1 MNFFVSERF
10 SKVLIFLGVF
20 LLVVFLLS
28 FSYKSILFNFDAPIK
43 TDVFGQFGDI
53 VGGVIGSLWAL
64 AGVILFYAGLTEQRK
79 DIQTNQNALEKQIS
93 ALNYQKE
100 EMELQRKEYAMA
112 RKVFEEQREALK
124 EQAKTSRV
132 QQFESN
138 FYSLLDIYIGIR
150 KDISSKSGNF
160 ISKVNQE
167 LSSLD
172 LNNTEPKEKIKLI
185 NSKYQEIYYK
195 NKDNISHYLKT
206 IYRIYKTIDEQEDL
220 NIKKKYFYSK
230 IVRSQ
235 FTEEELFLI
244 YYNAHSP
251 YGVNFRPLILKYN
264 ILKHLMP
271 ISKVEFKFMLDEDNS
286 VNMNRHYITSW
297 LDSFFSSNWKCM
309 YDLEIES
316 PNYSSALALDNIGN
330 IMIQMELDTAENII
344 IKITKSTDEIE
355 TKLFLT
361 KGKMLK
367 FIESYLYDRLI
378 NSSFEELSSND
389 YINISEKTN
398 FILAKVSIEK
408 NINFV
413 KDFV

>member
-1 MNFFVSERF
+1 MSFFVSERF

-20 LLVVFLLS
+20 LLIVFLLS
-28 FSYKSILFNFDAPIK
+28 FSYKSIFFNFDVPIK

-150 KDISSKSGNF
+150 KDIASQSGSF
-160 ISKVNQE
+160 ISKVNKE

-172 LNNTEPKEKIKLI
+172 IHNTEAKDKIKLI
-185 NSKYQEIYYK
+185 NNKYQEIYYK

-244 YYNAHSP
+244 YYNAHSS

-271 ISKVEFKFMLDEDNS
+271 ISKVEFKFILDEDNS
-286 VNMNRHYITSW
+286 VNMKRHSITSW
-297 LDSFFSSNWKCM
+297 LDSFLSSNWHYM
-309 YDLEIES
+309 YDLEIENPS
-316 PNYSSALALDNIGN
+316 YSSELAIDSIGK
-330 IMIQMELDTAENII
+330 IMIQMELDIDENII
-344 IKITKSTDEIE
+344 IKITNSSLDIE
-355 TKLFLT
+355 TKLCLE

-367 FIESYLYDRLI
+367 FIENYFYDRLI
-378 NSSFEELSSND
+378 NSHFEELSTND
-389 YINISEKTN
+389 YIDIVEKN
-398 FILAKVSIEK
+398 DSILAKISIEK